1 MRQNRPYVKIY
12 ALVRG
17 SVVEG
22 LLRIDGNWGSFVE
35 LGANDNGQDED
46 ILDEFMLIVC
56 NLGRKL

>member
-35 LGANDNGQDED
+35 LGANDNDEGED